1 LQIELDYAWPY
12 RSKARIIA
20 AISAGCRLLRPCWR
34 HGFILLME
42 DDQSNVSLVVG
53 GTGMLAAATHWLA
66 QHSRTTLIVARHA
79 TSFSAG
85 DSGFIPLDADWNS
98 AHFCHILG
106 SAIRAAQPVDRAL
119 LWLHEP
125 APVLPW
131 LLPLLGQARTV
142 LVLGSTDGLPKVFG
156 SSTDV
161 TTVRLGSMVVNNA
174 RRWLTHEEISAGA
187 IEALR
192 DGQSRIIG
200 ELAGLR

>member
-1 LQIELDYAWPY
+1 
-12 RSKARIIA
+12 
-20 AISAGCRLLRPCWR
+20 
-34 HGFILLME
+34 ME

-66 QHSRTTLIVARHA
+66 QHSRTTLVVARHA
-79 TSFSAG
+79 TSFSAD

-156 SSTDV
+156 SSTGV
-161 TTVRLGSMVVNNA
+161 TTVRLGSMVVNNT